1 MVEKQSARHWW
12 DGMNLRQ
19 IEVFRAIM
27 ITGSVSDAARLL
39 HVSVPAV
46 SRVLSHA
53 ESRLDFPLF
62 ERIKGRLHPTGE
74 ARQLYQEIEQVY
86 RGVQRI
92 ERLTHE
98 LAERR
103 HGMLDIVT
111 SPSIGQ
117 ILIPLALARF
127 HKKYPGVRVHFR
139 SLSYQLLKE
148 RLLNRQS
155 EIGVSILP
163 VDHPNLT
170 AAPIAKGR
178 LLCICPP
185 DHPLSSRELVAPRD
199 LEPYPLISYPPDTPF
214 GMRIEQLFAKSG
226 GTLKVAMEVGSPQ
239 NACSLVDAGAGI
251 ALVDEF
257 SLQAWLDASFV
268 TLSVSDAPPIIAD
281 LVYPRTE
288 PLSTTAASFV
298 KELNNVLA
306 ERGLGPPTGA

>member
-1 MVEKQSARHWW
+1 
-12 DGMNLRQ
+12 MNLRQ

-46 SRVLSHA
+46 SRVLAHA

-62 ERIKGRLHPTGE
+62 ERIKGRLHPTEE
-74 ARQLYQEIEQVY
+74 ARQLYQEIERVY

-92 ERLTHE
+92 DRLTHE

-103 HGMLDIVT
+103 HGMLSIVS

-117 ILIPLALARF
+117 ILVPLAIARF
-127 HKKYPGVRVHFR
+127 HEKYPGVRIHFR
-139 SLSYQLLKE
+139 YLSYQLLKE

-170 AAPIAKGR
+170 TAPIAKGR
-178 LLCICPP
+178 LLCIYPP
-185 DHPLSSRELVAPRD
+185 DHPLSTRKSITLKDVG
-199 LEPYPLISYPPDTPF
+199 PYPLITYPPDTPF
-214 GMRIEQLFAKSG
+214 GARIEQLFTKSNE
-226 GTLKVAMEVGSPQ
+226 TLKAAMEVGSPQ
-239 NACSLVDAGAGI
+239 NACSLVAAGAGI

-257 SLQAWLDASFV
+257 SLQAWPEASFIV
-268 TLSVSDAPPIIAD
+268 MPVSDAPAIVAD
-281 LVYPRTE
+281 LVYLRTE
-288 PLSTTAASFV
+288 PLSSTATSFV
-298 KELNNVLA
+298 RELNNVLA
-306 ERGLGPPTGA
+306 ERGLGPPPGD